1 MPVFDVVLETD
12 FSRLPHQ
19 PADYEGTLGRLDADL
34 VFCAFHPN
42 APGGAE
48 IEVIEPDTFHVRT
61 DEYELFSTDSWKQ
74 WLAGQ
79 PYELASMGDL
89 A

>member
-1 MPVFDVVLETD
+1 M
-12 FSRLPHQ
+12 
-19 PADYEGTLGRLDADL
+19 
-34 VFCAFHPN
+34 FCAFHPN

-48 IEVIEPDTFHVRT
+48 VEVIEPNTFHVRT
-61 DEYELFSTDSWKQ
+61 DEYELFGADSWKG
-74 WLAGQ
+74 WLTGQ